1 MCQQQVISRS
11 LEKQNNN
18 KNKWNKQ
25 TKNTSLFLVTTQ
37 QTIWEVPRR
46 KPLTSSFL
54 FLCCTPPISATPYR
68 PIIQRYECKG
78 PYLFKPPQ
86 YTCTSPC
93 TNCEF
98 PSVACELETHNS
110 NSKVNVSENLVSLKM
125 VNISTKQDRYADL
138 SSKLLQ
144 VGFRGSLVTF
154 YCLWLLLLFYNCL
167 FNVFGYYR
175 FLLINATCQR
185 RGSIEAVVL
194 SMGLQS
200 ICIWIPGDY

>member
-1 MCQQQVISRS
+1 V
-11 LEKQNNN
+11 
-18 KNKWNKQ
+18 
-25 TKNTSLFLVTTQ
+25 THFLQ
-37 QTIWEVPRR
+37 GHND
-46 KPLTSSFL
+46 SSKD
-54 FLCCTPPISATPYR
+54 TPPISATPYR